1 MVRKLFIDSF
11 RSYYPYGLN
20 VIWKGES
27 ALLTFKQKSENS
39 LYLPNFNKFIDN
51 SNNIRLARISKA
63 KRRKR
68 VTRDMSTLKNS
79 MLELAAKFDDNY
91 NTGLIK
97 SFMFGLNKTE
107 IKTMTDIL
115 SRYKFRDSH
124 ARISKAKRRKRVTR
138 DMSTLKNSMLELA
151 AKFDDNYNTG
161 LIKSFMFGL
170 NKTEIKT
177 MTDILSRYKFRDS
190 HARISKA
197 KRRKRVTRDMSTLK
211 NSMLE
216 LAAKFDDNYNTGLIK
231 SFMFGLNKTEIKT
244 MTDILSRYKFRD
256 SHARISKAKRRKR
269 VTRDM
274 STLKNSMLELA
285 AKFDDNYNTGLIKSF
300 MFGLNKTEIKT
311 MTDIL
316 SRYKFRD
323 SHARISKAKRRKR
336 VTRDM
341 STLKNSMLELAAKF
355 DDNYNTG
362 LIKSFMFGL
371 NKTEI
376 KTMTDILSRYKFRDS
391 HDHEYPFNFLRSY
404 IHHKYINRL
413 ATSNSKSTTQQ

>member
-1 MVRKLFIDSF
+1 MKKGYLSVKF
-11 RSYYPYGLN
+11 GCGMTAMC
-20 VIWKGES
+20 WKDKREVFM
-27 ALLTFKQKSENS
+27 L
-39 LYLPNFNKFIDN
+39 
-51 SNNIRLARISKA
+51 SNMHDP
-63 KRRKR
+63 
-68 VTRDMSTLKNS
+68 DMSTSTLCNDRCEKPGLVTS
-79 MLELAAKFDDNY
+79 Y
-91 NTGLIK
+91 NTNMGFVDL
-97 SFMFGLNKTE
+97 SDRMVNSYTFGRKTLKWTKKLFFHLLDLTVLNAFILYK
-107 IKTMTDIL
+107 IKTGNNICH
-115 SRYKFRDSH
+115 KIFRLNLIRQLLQNENIETIITSPERN
-124 ARISKAKRRKRVTR
+124 ARNNRPENKHWPECKKVQRRCAMCKSK
-138 DMSTLKNSMLELA
+138 
-151 AKFDDNYNTG
+151 
-161 LIKSFMFGL
+161 
-170 NKTEIKT
+170 
-177 MTDILSRYKFRDS
+177 
-190 HARISKA
+190 
-197 KRRKRVTRDMSTLK
+197 
-211 NSMLE
+211 
-216 LAAKFDDNYNTGLIK
+216 
-231 SFMFGLNKTEIKT
+231 
-244 MTDILSRYKFRD
+244 
-256 SHARISKAKRRKR
+256 ARISKAKRRKR

-413 ATSNSKSTTQQ
+413 ATSNSKYTTQQ

>member
-1 MVRKLFIDSF
+1 MDHQQESRKIVCEMLLAHYKRKSYLHHMVTGDEKWIYFENPKRN
-11 RSYYPYGLN
+11 RSYVDP
-20 VIWKGES
+20 EPPS
-27 ALLTFKQKSENS
+27 KSTAS
-39 LYLPNFNKFIDN
+39 
-51 SNNIRLARISKA
+51 SNRFGPRISKA

-256 SHARISKAKRRKR
+256 SHAARGLLTTNLVILNHGQ
-269 VTRDM
+269 VTWM
-274 STLKNSMLELA
+274 TPELA
-285 AKFDDNYNTGLIKSF
+285 PLSPNYHTKPTG
-300 MFGLNKTEIKT
+300 
-311 MTDIL
+311 
-316 SRYKFRD
+316 
-323 SHARISKAKRRKR
+323 KRF
-336 VTRDM
+336 
-341 STLKNSMLELAAKF
+341 NS
-355 DDNYNTG
+355 
-362 LIKSFMFGL
+362 
-371 NKTEI
+371 
-376 KTMTDILSRYKFRDS
+376 
-391 HDHEYPFNFLRSY
+391 
-404 IHHKYINRL
+404 
-413 ATSNSKSTTQQ
+413 QQI